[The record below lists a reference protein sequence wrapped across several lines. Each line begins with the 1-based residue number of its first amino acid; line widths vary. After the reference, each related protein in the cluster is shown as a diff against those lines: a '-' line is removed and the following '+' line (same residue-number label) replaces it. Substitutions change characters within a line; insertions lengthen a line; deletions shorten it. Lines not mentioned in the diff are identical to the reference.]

1 MLMPSVITAA
11 HPWLTEKKA
20 QWMLQTRV
28 HVFLN
33 EMEMD
38 EEAAMEA
45 MAQAVHIYEN
55 MSETDLRN
63 TISRFEEHY
72 LDPIQYSLDRTK

>member
-1 MLMPSVITAA
+1 MLPSLLTAA

-20 QWMLQTRV
+20 HWVLQTRL
-28 HVFLN
+28 HTFMN

-38 EEAAMEA
+38 EEEATKA
-45 MAQAVHIYEN
+45 MAQAVYIYEN

-63 TISRFEEHY
+63 TIARFEEHY
-72 LDPIQYSLDRTK
+72 LTPIQYTLNRSK